1 MEKHC
6 LIVQLKEL
14 LQNKGITPLTDRET
28 DIYMMC
34 DFSIVESDDLR
45 IHYEASVYLDD
56 QSNIVFFWDCVLKS
70 ESGKFPHSQSRRPY
84 KYCCV
89 KNEKVVEGIQ
99 TTDIFHLAEI
109 PVMIKKTIK
118 SHGWKFKKVFNRNDS
133 LYPTLV
139 FSSHYTKI
147 IKTRVFEF
155 KHKPADLLAGVM
167 RGRFPRTREVFRL
180 LILFLPL
187 LWITVVLYLKGD
199 VTFFSWCLAAVGIL
213 TSYKLIDLD
222 KNKNLLTTLIVWFI
236 TVLMIIIIY
245 LYNIA
250 HNL

>member
-109 PVMIKKTIK
+109 PGYDKENDQK
-118 SHGWKFKKVFNRNDS
+118 SWMEVQEGFQQKRFTLPNLGFFIS
-133 LYPTLV
+133 L
-139 FSSHYTKI
+139 H
-147 IKTRVFEF
+147 
-155 KHKPADLLAGVM
+155 
-167 RGRFPRTREVFRL
+167 
-180 LILFLPL
+180 
-187 LWITVVLYLKGD
+187 
-199 VTFFSWCLAAVGIL
+199 
-213 TSYKLIDLD
+213 
-222 KNKNLLTTLIVWFI
+222 
-236 TVLMIIIIY
+236 
-245 LYNIA
+245 
-250 HNL
+250 